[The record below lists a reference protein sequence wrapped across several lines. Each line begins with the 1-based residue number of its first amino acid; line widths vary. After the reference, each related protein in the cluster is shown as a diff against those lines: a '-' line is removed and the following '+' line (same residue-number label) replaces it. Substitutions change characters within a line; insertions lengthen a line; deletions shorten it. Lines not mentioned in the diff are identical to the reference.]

1 MMLEAVCL
9 LSLMGYGHGFLM
21 YGSTTGWRRR
31 QDGNLKGLMK
41 LETAAGTVV
50 DEEVLISF
58 KPSEVEVVC
67 KPGEVALEVAQR
79 CSGMVEDNKN
89 PFCRDGGCY
98 NCEVEVVEATELGL
112 EDNLVR
118 ACMFKV
124 PEGAKK
130 ITLIQMSSDEAFEDM
145 V

>member
-58 KPSEVEVVC
+58 KPSEVEVC
-67 KPGEVALEVAQR
+67 KD
-79 CSGMVEDNKN
+79 CVEYHTLLLL
-89 PFCRDGGCY
+89 FCRCLLAPDLAIWVSF
-98 NCEVEVVEATELGL
+98 ERVVAHNRAT
-112 EDNLVR
+112 
-118 ACMFKV
+118 F
-124 PEGAKK
+124 
-130 ITLIQMSSDEAFEDM
+130 T
-145 V
+145 